1 MEMKKYRNTTSLP
14 RRVKNRKSGKIT
26 PVARSFRPKEVQEQ
40 PPFIVHPHIWNHLQE
55 ELQKQWAPRNWTGT
69 FSSGVK
75 EHLSSQR
82 GGDFSVN
89 HLFRAGTICTIPLGS
104 TQRDRIPVVRCHHRK
119 SVMLTVAFGAWRYHT
134 AVFAIVI
141 IIVPLQIC
149 VDSF

>member
-1 MEMKKYRNTTSLP
+1 M
-14 RRVKNRKSGKIT
+14 KNRKSGKIT
-26 PVARSFRPKEVQEQ
+26 PVARSFRPKEVQEK

-55 ELQKQWAPRNWTGT
+55 ELQERWAPRNWTGT

-75 EHLSSQR
+75 KHLSSRR

-89 HLFRAGTICTIPLGS
+89 RLFRAGTICTTPLGS
-104 TQRDRIPVVRCHHRK
+104 TWRDRIPVVCCHRGK
-119 SVMLTVAFGAWRYHT
+119 SVMLTVAFRAWRYHT

-141 IIVPLQIC
+141 IIVHLQIC